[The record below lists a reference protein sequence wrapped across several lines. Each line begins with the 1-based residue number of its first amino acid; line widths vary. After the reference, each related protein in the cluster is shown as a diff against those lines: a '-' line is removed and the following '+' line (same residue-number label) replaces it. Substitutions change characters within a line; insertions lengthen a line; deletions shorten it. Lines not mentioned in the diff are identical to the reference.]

1 MRVVQV
7 EFRTA
12 VDATTFGASA
22 RCAHTHIIM
31 VHGDHVH
38 AYAHLHA
45 ITKRRVALHG
55 LRLLATHAANADRFI
70 IRRLRR
76 CTDGEV
82 IMLDHL

>member
-1 MRVVQV
+1 MLISSWFMV
-7 EFRTA
+7 
-12 VDATTFGASA
+12 
-22 RCAHTHIIM
+22 IM
-31 VHGDHVH
+31 YS